1 VFCTRTDATYPWSQL
16 APTLTD
22 AEKTSAGGAG
32 VVGFGF
38 VVVAV
43 VFSGTGVRLVT
54 VGRAEVRD
62 GVADGEADDDWG
74 ADGEDEDEEADGDGE
89 IGTCGID
96 GNATRGCRA
105 ASAGPTARTATQT
118 TSRTRTAAAALRKT
132 RAGPSGRAE
141 CFAGKRATPSMI

>member
-1 VFCTRTDATYPWSQL
+1 
-16 APTLTD
+16 
-22 AEKTSAGGAG
+22 
-32 VVGFGF
+32 
-38 VVVAV
+38 
-43 VFSGTGVRLVT
+43 
-54 VGRAEVRD
+54 VGRADVRD
-62 GVADGEADDDWG
+62 GVADGEADDDE
-74 ADGEDEDEEADGDGE
+74 ATEGEGEGENADEEADADGE